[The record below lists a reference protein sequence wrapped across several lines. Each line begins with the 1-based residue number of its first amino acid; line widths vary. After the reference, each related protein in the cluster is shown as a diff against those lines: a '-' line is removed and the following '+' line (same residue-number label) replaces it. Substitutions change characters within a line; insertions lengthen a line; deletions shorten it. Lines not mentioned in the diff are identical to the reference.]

1 MSGDGVRAYWGSLAR
16 SLGRLLGGR
25 ALAQAEAE
33 ARLARDRLREAI
45 DVFPEGIVF
54 LDPEGRYILWN
65 RRYAEIYHRSAD
77 LFAPGRKLA
86 DTLRVGVERGDY
98 PDAVGREEE
107 WLAERLAKLEHPTGE
122 RLEQQVS
129 DGRWLLI
136 EERRLSDGGVI
147 GLRVDITEMKRQAQ
161 ALEEALH
168 RAEAANRAR
177 SEFLANV
184 SHELLT
190 PLNGVIGMAQ
200 VLGRTRLDAHQQ
212 EMLRTIAASA
222 GALETLIGD
231 LLDYNSLE
239 AGKVALKPA
248 WFRVAD
254 LAEAAGGAFRA
265 QAEAKGVA
273 LRVEVEAAAQGE
285 AYGDAGP
292 IRQLLDQLLS
302 NAVKFTAQGQVTLTV
317 AAEPA
322 PEGKLYRFQVR
333 DTGPGFDDTDAE
345 RLFGQFQQAD
355 ASVTRE
361 HGGVGLGL
369 AICRR
374 LADLLGGAV
383 EVCSAPGEGA
393 TFTLTL
399 SLASRTAADAADED
413 APPLRVLIA
422 DDNPTNRRVIEL
434 ILAAAEA
441 ESVSVENGLEA
452 VQALQHSPFDVILMD
467 LQMPVMDGYAAI
479 RAIREAEAAG
489 AERTP
494 IIVISANATAQDR
507 VASAQAGADR
517 HIAKPVHAETLFA
530 AIEAVLLPREAF
542 ADASSV

>member
-1 MSGDGVRAYWGSLAR
+1 MSGRGLRDIFASLAR
-16 SLGRLLGGR
+16 SLGRALGGQ
-25 ALAQAEAE
+25 AIVQAEAE
-33 ARLARDRLREAI
+33 ARVARDRLREAI
-45 DVFPEGIVF
+45 DVFPEGVVF
-54 LDPEGRYILWN
+54 LDGEGRYILWN

-77 LFAPGRKLA
+77 LFAAGRKLS
-86 DTLRVGVERGDY
+86 DTLRVGVARGDY

-107 WLAERLAKLEHPTGE
+107 WLAERLAKLEHATGE
-122 RLEQQVS
+122 RLEQQLS

-147 GLRVDITEMKRQAQ
+147 GVRVDITEMKRQAQ

-168 RAEAANRAR
+168 RAEGANRAR

-190 PLNGVIGMAQ
+190 PLNGVLGMAQ

-212 EMLRTIAASA
+212 EMLRTITGCAA
-222 GALETLIGD
+222 ALETLIGD

-239 AGKVALKPA
+239 AGKIELSPA
-248 WFRVAD
+248 WFDIAG
-254 LAEAAGGAFRA
+254 LAAAAAAAFRS
-265 QAEAKGVA
+265 QAAIKGLTLV
-273 LRVEVEAAAQGE
+273 VEVSPQAQGE
-285 AYGDAGP
+285 AFGDAGP

-302 NAVKFTAQGQVTLTV
+302 NAVKFTARGQVTLTV
-317 AAEPA
+317 DAAAGPQ
-322 PEGKLYRFQVR
+322 GQVYRFGVR

-345 RLFGQFQQAD
+345 RLFGHFQQAD
-355 ASVTRE
+355 GSVTRE

-374 LADLLGGAV
+374 LADLLGGTV
-383 EVCSAPGEGA
+383 EVRSAPGQGA
-393 TFTLTL
+393 SFTLTL
-399 SLASRTAADAADED
+399 TLPSRAAADPLAGE

-422 DDNPTNRRVIEL
+422 DDNPTNRRVIEM

-441 ESVSVENGLEA
+441 EAVSVENGLEA
-452 VQALQHSPFDVILMD
+452 VRALQVSPFDVILMD

-479 RAIREAEAAG
+479 RAIREAEAAAGG
-489 AERTP
+489 AAHTP

-507 VASAQAGADR
+507 DASAQAGADR
-517 HIAKPVHAETLFA
+517 HIAKPVRAEALFG
-530 AIEAVLLPREAF
+530 AITEVLEA
-542 ADASSV
+542 

>member
-1 MSGDGVRAYWGSLAR
+1 MSGRGLRDIWASLAR
-16 SLGRLLGGR
+16 SLGRALGGQ
-25 ALAQAEAE
+25 ALVQAEAE

-45 DVFPEGIVF
+45 DVFPEGVVF
-54 LDPEGRYILWN
+54 LDDEGRYILWN

-86 DTLRVGVERGDY
+86 DTLRVGVARGDY

-107 WLAERLAKLEHPTGE
+107 WLAERLAKLEHATGE
-122 RLEQQVS
+122 RLEQQLS

-147 GLRVDITEMKRQAQ
+147 GVRIDITEMKRQAQ
-161 ALEEALH
+161 ALEEALQ

-200 VLGRTRLDAHQQ
+200 VLGRTRLDPHQQ
-212 EMLRTIAASA
+212 EMLRTIAGSA
-222 GALETLIGD
+222 AALETLIGD

-239 AGKVALKPA
+239 AGKIELSPA
-248 WFRVAD
+248 WFDVAG
-254 LAEAAGGAFRA
+254 LAAAVAAGFRS

-273 LRVEVEAAAQGE
+273 LVVEVSPQVEGE
-285 AYGDAGP
+285 AFGDARP

-317 AAEPA
+317 EAQAAPQ
-322 PEGKLYRFQVR
+322 GQVYRFRVC

-355 ASVTRE
+355 GSVTRE

-374 LADLLGGAV
+374 LADLLGGTV
-383 EVCSAPGEGA
+383 EVRSAPGQGA
-393 TFTLTL
+393 AFTLTL
-399 SLASRTAADAADED
+399 VLPSRPTADPHAAEG
-413 APPLRVLIA
+413 PPLRVLIA
-422 DDNPTNRRVIEL
+422 DDNPTNRRVIEM

-441 ESVSVENGLEA
+441 EAVSVENGLEA
-452 VQALQHSPFDVILMD
+452 VHAIQAAPFDVILMD

-479 RAIREAEAAG
+479 RAIREAEAAAGG
-489 AERTP
+489 AAHTP

-507 VASAQAGADR
+507 DASARAGADR
-517 HIAKPVHAETLFA
+517 HIAKPVRAEALFG
-530 AIEAVLLPREAF
+530 AITEVLEA
-542 ADASSV
+542 